1 MDSRLN
7 GLLGFARR
15 AGRLGFGSDAV
26 LRDVQ
31 AGRAEIVL
39 LSCDASPRT
48 DRRIRQA
55 CEESRVS
62 VFPLPCGKTELGS
75 AVGRGDTAVIGVN
88 DRSFAAGLR
97 KICHTP
103 TGGME

>member
-1 MDSRLN
+1 MDSRLS

-26 LRDVQ
+26 LRDIL
-31 AGRAEIVL
+31 AGRAELVL
-39 LSCDASPRT
+39 LSGDVSPRT
-48 DRRIRQA
+48 GQRIRQA
-55 CEESRVS
+55 CEESRTAVCT
-62 VFPLPCGKTELGS
+62 LPCGKAELGH
-75 AVGRGDTAVIGVN
+75 VIGRVDTAVIDVT
-88 DRSFAAGLR
+88 DRSFAAGIT

>member
-1 MDSRLN
+1 MDSRLS

-26 LRDVQ
+26 LRDIL
-31 AGRAEIVL
+31 AGRARLVL
-39 LSCDASPRT
+39 LSRDVSPRT

-55 CEESRVS
+55 CGENEVAVCR
-62 VFPLPCGKTELGS
+62 LPCGKAELGQ
-75 AVGRGDTAVIGVN
+75 AIGRGDTAVIDVT
-88 DRSFAAGLR
+88 DRSFAAGLTQ
-97 KICHTP
+97 ICHTP